1 MFFIPLIRR
10 SDPINRV
17 REYHPTLIL
26 LPTKMIYISF
36 DLCETEVCFLQIH
49 LFGTNVCLPKTHN
62 VPPDVDYYPRNL
74 PQNQSLET
82 VPICIVCSISHTT
95 MFVFTRMMNIWN
107 QSIEA
112 FVTSFGPFRNRSC
125 KCSQTKEFVQKE
137 SVSEQFESILLT
149 ILLQIAIPLWSGG
162 HRCMGL
168 DTLYSWWVVLFP
180 NWQYRSTHF
189 FAWPTTS

>member
-1 MFFIPLIRR
+1 M
-10 SDPINRV
+10 
-17 REYHPTLIL
+17 REYHPTSSLH
-26 LPTKMIYISF
+26 PTKIISNSF
-36 DLCETEVCFLQIH
+36 DLCATEVSFLQIH

-74 PQNQSLET
+74 LQNRSLET

-95 MFVFTRMMNIWN
+95 ILFVFTRMMNIWN

-149 ILLQIAIPLWSGG
+149 VLLQIAILPLWNEG
-162 HRCMGL
+162 HRCME
-168 DTLYSWWVVLFP
+168 
-180 NWQYRSTHF
+180 
-189 FAWPTTS
+189 